1 MFVKE
6 NRMKEIQ
13 HIIRSIDRD
22 RNGYVTRNELDDILK
37 EVYPELRK
45 KDLMRLIKPFCSVS
59 NKILVDYGR
68 FKSFVNDMVLS
79 VSKPE
84 HSKKNEGLIA
94 AGKTSSK
101 DRIPPGTVVHVKDLL
116 K

>member
-1 MFVKE
+1 
-6 NRMKEIQ
+6 MKEIQ

-59 NKILVDYGR
+59 NKILVAQ
-68 FKSFVNDMVLS
+68 KTTALCSLS
-79 VSKPE
+79 KAQTNQSLKKDIQKMRLEKIKEFIKINEADLISK
-84 HSKKNEGLIA
+84 NLIQ
-94 AGKTSSK
+94 
-101 DRIPPGTVVHVKDLL
+101 
-116 K
+116 

>member
-1 MFVKE
+1 
-6 NRMKEIQ
+6 MKEIQ

-45 KDLMRLIKPFCSVS
+45 KDLMRLIKPFCSVL

-68 FKSFVNDMVLS
+68 FKSFVNDLVLS

-84 HSKKNEGLIA
+84 HSTKNESLIA

-101 DRIPPGTVVHVKDLL
+101 GRIPPGTVVHVKDLL

>member
-1 MFVKE
+1 MSLFVKE

-68 FKSFVNDMVLS
+68 FKSFVNDLVLS
-79 VSKPE
+79 VSKP
-84 HSKKNEGLIA
+84 
-94 AGKTSSK
+94 
-101 DRIPPGTVVHVKDLL
+101 D
-116 K
+116 

>member
-1 MFVKE
+1 LFVKE
-6 NRMKEIQ
+6 NRMKDIQ

-37 EVYPELRK
+37 EVYPDLRN

-68 FKSFVNDMVLS
+68 FKSFVNDLVLAVKKPDHS
-79 VSKPE
+79 V
-84 HSKKNEGLIA
+84 
-94 AGKTSSK
+94 
-101 DRIPPGTVVHVKDLL
+101 
-116 K
+116 